1 MSPIEQMHPPILEQM
16 EAYRSM
22 KEELEQKYPGR
33 WVIIHERQI
42 QGNYDSFESAEEA
55 AEAMGLHPMI
65 YLVKQ
70 VGVEPLIIIPAWTT
84 PA

>member
-1 MSPIEQMHPPILEQM
+1 MD
-16 EAYRSM
+16 AYRSIR
-22 KEELEQKYPGR
+22 EELEKECLGR
-33 WVIIHERQI
+33 WVIIHEGQV
-42 QGNYDSFESAEEA
+42 QGDFESFESAEEA
-55 AEAMGLHPMI
+55 AEAIGLHPML